1 MSVFLFLHLT
11 THLPRWLFSPRQ
23 IRFFGNFVTQFFFWW
38 RNVRKLPFPEAL
50 LVLSGCQEECRP
62 RNDNMKMIWHH
73 SNSAS
78 NLPPALDWGIGT
90 VSVLRRAGRKP
101 SWRRTCRSTRCSSAR
116 HRSSHTWARRWW
128 CWYYEAKEHIPRRRA
143 VPIIL
148 KWLWKSCLFSPL
160 DLFISSQFLNHSQTQ
175 LGKYWEQRIHK

>member
-62 RNDNMKMIWHH
+62 RNNNMKMIIWHH

-78 NLPPALDWGIGT
+78 DLPPALDWGIGT
-90 VSVLRRAGRKP
+90 VSVWRRARRKP

-116 HRSSHTWARRWW
+116 PRSSHTWARRWW
-128 CWYYEAKEHIPRRRA
+128 CWLWSQRTHSWTCCPNIFEMIMKELSIFTVGSLHFVTVSKSFTDPIREILRA
-143 VPIIL
+143 EN
-148 KWLWKSCLFSPL
+148 S
-160 DLFISSQFLNHSQTQ
+160 
-175 LGKYWEQRIHK
+175 

>member
-62 RNDNMKMIWHH
+62 RNNNMKM
-73 SNSAS
+73 AS
-78 NLPPALDWGIGT
+78 LKFSFWPALDWGIGT

-116 HRSSHTWARRWW
+116 HRSSHTWGRW
-128 CWYYEAKEHIPRRRA
+128 CWYYEAKEHIPGRA
-143 VPIIL
+143 VPIFL

>member
-1 MSVFLFLHLT
+1 MSVYLFLHLT

-62 RNDNMKMIWHH
+62 RKNNMKIIIWHH

-78 NLPPALDWGIGT
+78 DLPPALDWGIWT
-90 VSVLRRAGRKP
+90 VSVWRRAGRKP

-116 HRSSHTWARRWW
+116 PRSSRIWWWGGHWKGWWWWWWWWRWRRTWRSGYWGLMKETFKRT
-128 CWYYEAKEHIPRRRA
+128 CCYYT
-143 VPIIL
+143 
-148 KWLWKSCLFSPL
+148 WLPWFK
-160 DLFISSQFLNHSQTQ
+160 
-175 LGKYWEQRIHK
+175 